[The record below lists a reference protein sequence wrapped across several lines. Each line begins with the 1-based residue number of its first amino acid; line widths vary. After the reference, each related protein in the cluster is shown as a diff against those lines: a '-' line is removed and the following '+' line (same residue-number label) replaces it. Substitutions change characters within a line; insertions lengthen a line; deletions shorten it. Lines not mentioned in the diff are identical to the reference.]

1 MTNFD
6 SVNLLI
12 DYSTTD
18 KTLNGVYEITIK
30 GSLDDTI
37 LTLKTATFKFYL
49 FEIVA
54 QPVIK
59 MTAELS

>member
-1 MTNFD
+1 MTSFD
-6 SVNLLI
+6 PVGLKI

-18 KTLNGVYEITIK
+18 KTENGVYEITIK
-30 GSLDDTI
+30 GSLDDTL
-37 LTLKTATFKFYL
+37 LTVKTATFKFYL

-59 MTAELS
+59 MTTEVS